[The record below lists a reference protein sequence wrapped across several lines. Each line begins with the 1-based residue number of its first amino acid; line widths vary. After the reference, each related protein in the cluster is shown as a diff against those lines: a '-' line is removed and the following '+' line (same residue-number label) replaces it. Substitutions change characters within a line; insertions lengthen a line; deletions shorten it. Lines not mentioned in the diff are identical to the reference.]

1 MSPHEHGLR
10 GAARSDTRRA
20 DALRFFMRIL
30 CCLTRDLA
38 SSLALNAF
46 LPALERHSVRVVLA
60 EQVGRTPSSEASQR
74 RELRTAEQTWPIL
87 ALFPLVERAAL
98 SDNGKRNLTFAEVQR
113 LRGIPVDVVANL
125 NSAGGLDFVK
135 AFAPDLILSIRYGTV
150 LKAPVIGI
158 PPLGVL
164 NLHSGILP
172 VYRGILPTFRAMMN
186 EDAEIGC
193 TLHYI
198 RDGTIDTGDIVAIRR
213 RPMRRERSLL
223 RNVLDHYP
231 PGIEMIR
238 SALETLE
245 QKGELPS
252 SVQQHGVA
260 AYYTYPTAQEWDEFT
275 RRGWRVADPSDLHE
289 VMLSYMG

>member
-1 MSPHEHGLR
+1 
-10 GAARSDTRRA
+10 
-20 DALRFFMRIL
+20 MRIL

-38 SSLALNAF
+38 SNLALNV
-46 LPALERHSVRVVLA
+46 LLRALARHTVRVVLA
-60 EQVGRTPSSEASQR
+60 EQVGRTPVDEPLQR
-74 RELRTAEQTWPIL
+74 RELRIAEQVWANL
-87 ALFPLVERAAL
+87 ALFPLVERAAV
-98 SDNGKRNLTFAEVQR
+98 SDSRGRNLTFTEIQR
-113 LRGIPVDVVANL
+113 LRGIPVEVVPNL
-125 NSAGGLDFVK
+125 NSAAGLDLVS
-135 AFAPDLILSIRYGTV
+135 AFAPDLILSVRYGTV
-150 LKAPVIGI
+150 LKAPLLGI

-172 VYRGILPTFRAMMN
+172 TYRGILPTFRAMMN

-198 RDGTIDTGDIVAIRR
+198 CDASIDTGDIVSIHR
-213 RPMRRERSLL
+213 RPLLRGRSLL

-231 PGIEMIR
+231 AGVDMIR

-245 QKGELPS
+245 QGGTLSS
-252 SVQQHGVA
+252 SVQQHGRA

-289 VMLSYMG
+289 VMLSYIG

>member
-1 MSPHEHGLR
+1 MHRVGR
-10 GAARSDTRRA
+10 RSDPSLA
-20 DALRFFMRIL
+20 GFSVRIL

-38 SSLALNAF
+38 SNLALNV
-46 LPALERHSVRVVLA
+46 LLRALARHQVRVVLA
-60 EQVGRTPSSEASQR
+60 ERVGHTPVNEPRQR
-74 RELRTAEQTWPIL
+74 RELRIAEQIWPNL

-98 SDNGKRNLTFAEVQR
+98 GDSGSRNLTFTEMQR
-113 LRGIPVDVVANL
+113 LRGIPVEIVANL
-125 NSAGGLDFVK
+125 NSAAGLDLVS
-135 AFAPDLILSIRYGTV
+135 AFAPDLILSVRFGTV

-186 EDAEIGC
+186 EDSEIGC

-198 RDGTIDTGDIVAIRR
+198 HDASIDTGDIVAIQR
-213 RPMRRERSLL
+213 RPLLRERSLL

-238 SALETLE
+238 SAVETLE
-245 QKGELPS
+245 QGGKLSS
-252 SVQQHGVA
+252 SVQKHGVA
-260 AYYTYPTAQEWDEFT
+260 TYNTYPTAEEWDEFM

-289 VMLSYMG
+289 VMLTYLG